1 MSDPY
6 SELRAILAEAADLN
20 NAAAV
25 LTWDQ
30 DVNMP
35 PGGVESR
42 AEQLATLSRL
52 SHARFTSPRVGEL
65 LAELEQNH
73 SGWDYD
79 SDEASI
85 VRVVRRDYDDQVKLP
100 ADLVVEMAR
109 ADAQARPVWL
119 KARAESDWSQFIPA
133 MRKTVELAGRVAEAL
148 GYQEEP
154 YDALIARSEPGMTTA
169 AMQSVFDELKAGI
182 VPLVREIS
190 ERAEAVDDEPL
201 HRHFRQPDQLTFALA
216 VVSELGYDL
225 ERGRQDLS
233 PHPFSTS
240 FGPGDVRI
248 TTRVSEDFLSPCLFG
263 SIHEAGHGMYSQG
276 HSPSLDRTA
285 LFDGAS
291 PGMHESQSRLWENL
305 VGRSRPFWRHYLGKA
320 QKAFPGVIDDVDP
333 ERLYRAV
340 NKVEPSY
347 IRVEADE
354 VTYNLHILLRFE
366 IERDLL
372 TKKLAVEDVPEA
384 WGAKVREYLGLP
396 APSDAEGPLQDIHW
410 TFPELGT
417 FTGYTLGNV
426 IGAQLMVK
434 VREALPDL
442 DSQIER
448 GEFAQLLGWL
458 QENVYRHG
466 RKFTPA
472 ELVERVTG
480 EPIQAGPW
488 IAYARAKFGDLY
500 GLNGGA

>member
-1 MSDPY
+1 
-6 SELRAILAEAADLN
+6 
-20 NAAAV
+20 
-25 LTWDQ
+25 
-30 DVNMP
+30 MP

-52 SHARFTSPRVGEL
+52 AHARFTSGRVGEL
-65 LAELEQNH
+65 LAELEANPG
-73 SGWDYD
+73 GWDYD

-85 VRVVRRDYDDQVKLP
+85 VRVVRRDYDHEVKLP
-100 ADLVVEMAR
+100 PDLVEEMAR
-109 ADAQARPVWL
+109 ADAQARPLWL
-119 KARAESDWSQFIPA
+119 QAKAESDWGGFVPA
-133 MRKTVELAGRVAEAL
+133 MRRTVELAGRVAEAY

-154 YDALIARSEPGMTTA
+154 YDALIARSEPGMTTRSMEA
-169 AMQSVFDELKAGI
+169 IFDDLKAAI
-182 VPLVREIS
+182 VPLVGEIG
-190 ERAEAVDDEPL
+190 ERADAVDDEPV
-201 HRHFRQPDQLTFALA
+201 HRHFDKHSQLVFSLE
-216 VVSELGYDL
+216 VVRELGYDL

-233 PHPFSTS
+233 AHPFSTS

-248 TTRVSEDFLSPCLFG
+248 TTRVSDDFLNPCLFG
-263 SIHEAGHGMYSQG
+263 SIHEAGHAMYSQG
-276 HSPSLDRTA
+276 HSPSLDRTP

-305 VGRSRPFWRHYLGKA
+305 VGRGRSFWRHYLAKA
-320 QKAFPGVIDDVDP
+320 QRAFPGVLDDVDS
-333 ERLYRAV
+333 ERFYRAV

-372 TKKLAVEDVPEA
+372 TGRLRVEDVPEA
-384 WGAKVREYLGLP
+384 WAAKLREYLGLP

-410 TFPELGT
+410 TFPSLGG

-434 VREALPDL
+434 IREAIPEL
-442 DSQIER
+442 DAQIER
-448 GEFAQLLGWL
+448 GEFGQLLDWL
-458 QENVYRHG
+458 RENIYRHG

-480 EPIQAGPW
+480 EPVRAAPW

-500 GLNGGA
+500 GLTGR